1 MGLYGCASPFKWR
14 WSLFV
19 VNDVNT
25 NQHCRRSRSRL
36 NRVGGAQL
44 GAGMILM
51 WDFEI
56 GKTFGLMARTFPFIL
71 FRMIVFFGIT
81 IAYIIATG
89 TGGVIGYGVGNMSSD
104 PDAQGTFAVWG
115 AVAGF
120 GLVSVVVYWVREY
133 VLYVVKAGHI
143 AVMVHLIEGR
153 QVPGGQG
160 QITYARQVVSE
171 RFVETNVLF
180 ALDQLIKGVIR
191 TLTGLLGGIAAFI
204 PIPGLNGLVSFI
216 NSVIRMSLTYVDEI
230 ILGYN
235 IKTESQNPWESA
247 QTGIV
252 LYAQN
257 GKTMLKNAIWLSVFM
272 WIISI
277 LVFFFMLAPAAGL
290 LYYYPGQLG
299 GWAFVLAIIFAW
311 AFKAALLEPFAIA
324 ALMNVY
330 FKVIE
335 GQEPDP
341 VWMHRLSEASNK
353 FRELGQKAMDWVR
366 GRPAVST

>member
-1 MGLYGCASPFKWR
+1 
-14 WSLFV
+14 
-19 VNDVNT
+19 
-25 NQHCRRSRSRL
+25 
-36 NRVGGAQL
+36 
-44 GAGMILM
+44 M
-51 WDFEI
+51 WDFEL
-56 GKTFGLMARTFPFIL
+56 GKTFGLMAKTYPFIL

-81 IAYIIATG
+81 LAYIIATG
-89 TGGVIGYGVGNMSSD
+89 SGGAIGYGVGNISSD

-115 AVAGF
+115 AVVGF
-120 GLVSVVVYWVREY
+120 GLVSVVVYWIREY
-133 VLYVVKAGHI
+133 ILYIVKAGHI
-143 AVMVHLIEGR
+143 AVMVHLLEGR
-153 QVPGGQG
+153 EVPGGQG
-160 QITYARQVVSE
+160 QIEYAKRVVKE
-171 RFVETNVLF
+171 RFTEVNVLF
-180 ALDQLIKGVIR
+180 ALDQLVKAVIR
-191 TLTGLLGGIAAFI
+191 TITGLFGGIAAFI

-216 NSVIRMSLTYVDEI
+216 NSVIRMTLTYVDEI

-257 GKTMLKNAIWLSVFM
+257 GKTMMKNAIWLSIFM

-277 LVFFFMLAPAAGL
+277 LVFLFMLAPAAGL

-299 GWAFVLAIIFAW
+299 GWAFVLALVFAW

-324 ALMNVY
+324 ALMTVY

-341 VWMHRLSEASNK
+341 VWMQRLNETSAK
-353 FRELGQKAMDWVR
+353 FRDLGQKAKDWWR
-366 GRPAVST
+366 GKPVGASSSSMA